1 MKLCIKLAKI
11 TLYFAVVILFCRFVL
26 LPYIFPIKYQK
37 EINYFSEQY
46 ALAPSLIYGVVFT
59 ESRFNENAISIKNA
73 KGLMQIGQTTGEW
86 AGEILNISEY
96 HQEMLFE
103 PTINIQIGCWYLH
116 KLHNQFETTQTALAA
131 YNAGSGNVSK
141 WLQDS
146 HYSDD
151 GKTLI
156 DIPYGETKRY
166 VKKVMFVQKIYQW
179 LYGMI

>member
-1 MKLCIKLAKI
+1 MKICIKLAKI
-11 TLYFAVVILFCRFVL
+11 TLFFAVVILLCRFVV
-26 LPYIFPIKYQK
+26 LPHIFPKKYQQ
-37 EINYFSEQY
+37 EINYFCQQY
-46 ALAPSLIYGVVFT
+46 ELSPSLVYAVIFT
-59 ESRFNENAISIKNA
+59 ESRFDKNAISSKDA
-73 KGLMQIGQTTGEW
+73 KGLMQIGEITGEW
-86 AGEILNISEY
+86 AAELLDMEQY
-96 HQEMLFE
+96 QKQMLFE
-103 PTINIQIGCWYLH
+103 PNINIQIGC
-116 KLHNQFETTQTALAA
+116 LAA

>member
-73 KGLMQIGQTTGEW
+73 KGLMQIGQTTGVW

-146 HYSDD
+146 NYSDD
-151 GKTLI
+151 GKTLK
-156 DIPYGETKRY
+156 DIPYEETKKY
-166 VKKVMFVQKIYQW
+166 VKKVMIVQKIYQW
-179 LYGMI
+179 IYHIQ